1 MSLPKT
7 KISLLIATKNRR
19 EDLFLTLQ
27 KIMPLVEK
35 NDIACV
41 VFDDGSTDGTSQM
54 LQNYYPSIL
63 LLRNEMS
70 KGYIFCR
77 NKMLNETTADYAI
90 SLDDDAHFLTEN
102 PIEIIENYFSENLKC
117 GLLAL
122 RIYWNK
128 NKLENEATKET
139 SQIVKSFVGCGH
151 VWRMNAWNEIANYPE
166 WFEFY
171 GEENFAAL
179 QLFIN
184 KWEIHY
190 LPNILVQHRVDL
202 KTRTIANK
210 DFGFRYRR
218 ALRADWYNFFMFYPK
233 LEIVKKMSYSIA
245 MQFKNKIFKGDFKVI
260 KPVFLALMDVIIN
273 FPKIVKNKKRFTSEE
288 YQNYMKLNDA
298 KIYWNPEK

>member
-1 MSLPKT
+1 MSLSKT

-19 EDLFLTLQ
+19 DDLFLTLQ
-27 KIMPLVEK
+27 KIKPLVEK
-35 NDIACV
+35 NDIECV

-54 LQNYYPSIL
+54 LQNNYPNIK
-63 LLRNEMS
+63 LLRNEIS

-77 NKMLNETTADYAI
+77 NKMLNETTADYSI

-102 PIEIIENYFSENLKC
+102 PIEIIENYFLENQKC

-128 NKLENEATKET
+128 NKLEVYFTNDT

-151 VWRMNAWNEIANYPE
+151 VWRMKAWKEIANYPE

-179 QLFIN
+179 QLFKN
-184 KWEIHY
+184 RWEVHY
-190 LPNILVQHRVDL
+190 TPNILVQHRVDL
-202 KTRTIANK
+202 KTRSIADK

-218 ALRADWYNFFMFYPK
+218 ALRADWFNFFMFYPK
-233 LEIVKKMSYSIA
+233 FEIVKEMVYSIV

-260 KPVFLALMDVIIN
+260 KPLILALIDVFMN
-273 FPKIVKNKKRFTSEE
+273 FPKIVKNRKRFTSEE
-288 YQNYMKLNDA
+288 YQNYMKLNDT